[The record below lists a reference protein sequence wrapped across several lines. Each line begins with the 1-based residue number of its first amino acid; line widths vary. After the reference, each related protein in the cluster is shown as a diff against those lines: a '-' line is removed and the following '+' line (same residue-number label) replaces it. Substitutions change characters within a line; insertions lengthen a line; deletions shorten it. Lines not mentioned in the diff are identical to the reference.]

1 MKRLVA
7 ASALS
12 LALAS
17 GGAHAGGMTE
27 PMVPPAVVIE
37 DTAASNGGI
46 LVPVLF
52 LIFTLAVTHG

>member
-17 GGAHAGGMTE
+17 GAAHAGGMAE

-37 DTAASNGGI
+37 DTATSNGGI

-52 LIFTLAVTHG
+52 LIFSLAVTHG